1 MKSFDD
7 YLMNKEYE
15 RVKQLSDKLAEVEPL
30 IDWEIFR
37 PIIREIYDNRTER
50 SGKPNNDEIIMN
62 KMLV

>member
-1 MKSFDD
+1 
-7 YLMNKEYE
+7 MNKEIK
-15 RVKQLSDKLAEVEPL
+15 RIKQLSDKLAEVEPL

-50 SGKPNNDEIIMN
+50 NGKTNNDEIIMN